1 MDFGTAIFICT
12 RKAPYSK
19 KSPEISL
26 GAFSCEWQD
35 SNLQPTGS

>member
-1 MDFGTAIFICT
+1 MDFGIAIN
-12 RKAPYSK
+12 K
-19 KSPEISL
+19 KSPEISF

>member
-1 MDFGTAIFICT
+1 MVRMRFLHLYEKCGKT
-12 RKAPYSK
+12 K
-19 KSPEISL
+19 KSSKISL